1 MLNHPQ
7 LWMMSEVRIEKV
19 KDKETGGK
27 PTDLD
32 SPMRFDWNEGMGF
45 TIGGINPLKIKINN

>member
-1 MLNHPQ
+1 MDD
-7 LWMMSEVRIEKV
+7 VRNKIEKV

-32 SPMRFDWNEGMGF
+32 SPMRFDWNEGMSF
-45 TIGGINPLKIKINN
+45 TIGGINPLKIKTTKN